1 MSHFYRYIRAL
12 FFPHFV
18 ALSESQFRRMNVKV
32 ARVEYDCERI
42 AQSFQNSPLYCCTCE
57 IATTLKVVELYGGRG
72 VRVLRSGRCQRCGK
86 HLNDELRMRDGYVMA
101 RNEDGE
107 WILMFREDPMIVSW
121 LKSLFGGQGKEG

>member
-12 FFPHFV
+12 FFPHFI
-18 ALSESQFRRMNVKV
+18 ALSESQFQRMDLKV
-32 ARVEYDCERI
+32 PRVEYDCERI
-42 AQSFQNSPLYCCTCE
+42 AQSFQNSPLHCCAGE
-57 IATTLKVVELYGGRG
+57 IATTLEVVKLYGGRG

-101 RNEDGE
+101 PNEDGE

-121 LKSLFGGQGKEG
+121 LKSLLGRDGNE